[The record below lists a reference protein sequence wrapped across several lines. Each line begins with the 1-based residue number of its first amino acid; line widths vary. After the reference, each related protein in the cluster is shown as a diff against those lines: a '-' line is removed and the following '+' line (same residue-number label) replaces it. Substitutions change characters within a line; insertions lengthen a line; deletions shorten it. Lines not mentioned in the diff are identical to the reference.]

1 MIKLNKCR
9 KNKTTN
15 KYEENSRKSLI
26 KFIFSISSFILILL
40 ITNFFSCESRKRNET
55 TTDASKKCQ
64 SNKNVN
70 DEIDENL
77 YTDDINI
84 NETKSNSS
92 SNIIAKDENNIK
104 NIEKE
109 SIEDSSESLSIFYR
123 VIEWI
128 INLLANHQGFLCVLL
143 TIILVTTHGFCQID
157 PLIKLIG
164 YLPLAIIST
173 CIYFHDNQ
181 GNVKKNIGLFIIFI
195 VLSVFSMHVIL
206 NLYHGEVF
214 DFSPAN
220 IIANFVQV
228 VTIMSILMTI
238 AKKKYS

>member
-1 MIKLNKCR
+1 MIDLLIKEDEKDLKNMGFIINEKTNTYTANIITVNGILTSSQHQCIGKAAELFGNGIIKLSTSFTIEVRGIPYEKINDFR
-9 KNKTTN
+9 K
-15 KYEENSRKSLI
+15 Y
-26 KFIFSISSFILILL
+26 
-40 ITNFFSCESRKRNET
+40 
-55 TTDASKKCQ
+55 
-64 SNKNVN
+64 
-70 DEIDENL
+70 
-77 YTDDINI
+77 
-84 NETKSNSS
+84 
-92 SNIIAKDENNIK
+92 
-104 NIEKE
+104 IEKE
-109 SIEDSSESLSIFYR
+109 NIEESSESLSIFYR

-143 TIILVTTHGFCQID
+143 TIILVTTHGFCKVN
-157 PLIKLIG
+157 PYIKLIG

-195 VLSVFSMHVIL
+195 VLTVFSMHVIL

>member
-1 MIKLNKCR
+1 MNKCR
-9 KNKTTN
+9 KNKTTD
-15 KYEENSRKSLI
+15 KCEQKSRKSLI
-26 KFIFSISSFILILL
+26 KLIFSISSFVLILL

-64 SNKNVN
+64 SNKN
-70 DEIDENL
+70 
-77 YTDDINI
+77 DINI

-92 SNIIAKDENNIK
+92 SNMIANDENNIK

-109 SIEDSSESLSIFYR
+109 NIEESSESLSIFYR

-143 TIILVTTHGFCQID
+143 TIILVTTHGFCKVN
-157 PLIKLIG
+157 PYIKLIG